1 LHKKE
6 LKKENGN
13 ENPTRREVQDPEKP
27 VQKKREGKSVD
38 ATASECGSC
47 VVLLWSLTRK
57 ISL

>member
-13 ENPTRREVQDPEKP
+13 ENPTRREVPDPEKP
-27 VQKKREGKSVD
+27 VQKKRERKSVD
-38 ATASECGSC
+38 ATACSC
-47 VVLLWSLTRK
+47 AVLLWSLTRK